1 MPRALASVT
10 WLLGAVLSAA
20 VVPAHGQSNID
31 AGKSAAQLF
40 AASCNACHR
49 SPREIKRTSAGFLRE
64 HYTAGPREAAAL
76 AAYLDSVGNDPRLIE
91 QRKRPQ
97 MGAGQE
103 PKQTDKSET
112 QHAALREG
120 EQGKPSRP
128 RRPSES
134 LEAGASIAAAPAAEQ
149 SAAAAGSFEE

>member
-1 MPRALASVT
+1 MPRVLAGVT
-10 WLLGAVLSAA
+10 WLLGAVLWA
-20 VVPAHGQSNID
+20 VVPAHSQSNID

-49 SPREIKRTSAGFLRE
+49 SPREIKRTTAGFLRE
-64 HYTAGPREAAAL
+64 HYTAGPNEAAAL
-76 AAYLDSVGNDPRLIE
+76 VAYLNSVGNDPKLIE
-91 QRKRPQ
+91 QRRRPQ

-103 PKQTDKSET
+103 PKQTEKSEA

-120 EQGKPSRP
+120 EQAKSRP

-134 LEAGASIAAAPAAEQ
+134 LEAGIPIAAAAPAEQ